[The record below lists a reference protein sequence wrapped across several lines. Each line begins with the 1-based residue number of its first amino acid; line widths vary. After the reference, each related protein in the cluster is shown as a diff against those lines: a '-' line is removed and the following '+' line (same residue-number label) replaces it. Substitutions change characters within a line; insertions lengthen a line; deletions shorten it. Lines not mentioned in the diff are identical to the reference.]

1 MGLNL
6 PAREAHTGVWG
17 ARLYSTP
24 AYNGA
29 CGGQEA
35 ESWRHEQV
43 EGGAMYK
50 SIASAEVQEALVL
63 PPVEMP
69 SALEEVHHRV
79 ANHLQLLEA
88 SVRFEAMRRD
98 EPALIGVLAAISDRI
113 AAIAAVH
120 RHLYR
125 SNDGGELLDLSAYVQ
140 ELAGTIGRGI
150 AFSSDGVIV
159 DVANGRVETRAGD
172 AALVGILLTELVGN
186 ACKHAYAPGSA
197 GRVTVRLAPLG
208 GGGYSLSVEDEGRGR
223 PEDGGR
229 RGLGTRLIDA
239 ITCQLGATYVW
250 RDLEPGS
257 AFILERR

>member
-1 MGLNL
+1 
-6 PAREAHTGVWG
+6 
-17 ARLYSTP
+17 
-24 AYNGA
+24 
-29 CGGQEA
+29 
-35 ESWRHEQV
+35 
-43 EGGAMYK
+43 MYK
-50 SIASAEVQEALVL
+50 TIATAETQAALVL

-69 SALEEVHHRV
+69 SALEEIHHRV

-125 SNDGGELLDLSAYVQ
+125 SNDAGEMLDLSAYVA

-150 AFSSDGVIV
+150 AFSSDGVIL
-159 DVANGRVETRAGD
+159 DIANGPVETRAGD

-186 ACKHAYAPGSA
+186 ACKHAYAPGTA
-197 GRVTVRLAPLG
+197 GRVTVRLAALG
-208 GGGYSLSVEDEGRGR
+208 DGGYSLSVEDEGRGR
-223 PEDGGR
+223 PEEGGR
-229 RGLGTRLIDA
+229 RGLGSRLIDA
-239 ITCQLGATYVW
+239 IASQLGASYVW

-257 AFILERR
+257 AFMLERR